1 MFFSFC
7 QRHLLRFAKWGRLII
22 WNLIYWAVFSNE
34 IRFSF
39 DDSVLWE
46 FCRLWKLWHQV
57 TFYPWNHFQLDKFWH
72 YLRIVLQNG
81 CLISKKTE
89 IKISIF
95 SKNHASWQKNNHFL
109 KPKLR
114 LQRWF
119 WILTW
124 FQKNCSKSK
133 LPYYRDEKTE
143 TIAQFYHHRTMVFL
157 ILNSFFETT
166 GIFSKFL
173 WNHQRFQHFVLVFFG
188 KSWNH

>member
-1 MFFSFC
+1 MKFGSHLTTLYYGSFADC
-7 QRHLLRFAKWGRLII
+7 ENFDIRSLFTLETIFNWTHSDII
-22 WNLIYWAVFSNE
+22 WELFYKMDVRFQKKLRSRSVF
-34 IRFSF
+34 FF
-39 DDSVLWE
+39 L
-46 FCRLWKLWHQV
+46 
-57 TFYPWNHFQLDKFWH
+57 
-72 YLRIVLQNG
+72 
-81 CLISKKTE
+81 
-89 IKISIF
+89 
-95 SKNHASWQKNNHFL
+95 NHASWQKKNHFL
-109 KPKLR
+109 KPKVR

-173 WNHQRFQHFVLVFFG
+173 WNHQRFQHFVLVFLG
-188 KSWNH
+188 KFWNH